1 MRALLCVLA
10 ACGTPFSTPG
20 EGDDVVGVDGGTNSD
35 DASTNPGDDAAVDAS
50 LPQGQKV
57 AVVVGYGT
65 RRARSLDGV
74 TWTNFVQVT
83 PNGGDDNDLLRG
95 VGWGNGTFV
104 AVGGA
109 SIGITMTSTDGTT
122 WTNEIRTHDAW
133 VGNVAYLG
141 GVFIAAGGNGL
152 RMRSTNNGATWSDGV
167 GYQALHYRDVAT
179 NGAVVAA
186 VGHTYDTT
194 PNLGYIA
201 TTTDGITWTE
211 RRRIG
216 AALNRVAAGNGIFVA
231 GGNGNA
237 VLRSTDGVTWTEHAL
252 GASPNGGDVSLA
264 FDGNEFVAS
273 ANGSVFR
280 SPDGM
285 TWTAVPGGSG
295 APVAYIDGRF
305 LSLGW
310 PASITSSQNLT
321 SWTPA
326 FSPGGSG
333 FTKIAIG
340 VVP

>member
-1 MRALLCVLA
+1 MRAVVFVVLA
-10 ACGTPFSTPG
+10 ACGTPFSEPG
-20 EGDDVVGVDGGTNSD
+20 ADSGAAPDGG
-35 DASTNPGDDAAVDAS
+35 ASGTDGQAPGDDAAVDSA
-50 LPQGQKV
+50 LPQGQRV

-65 RRARSLDGV
+65 RRARSLDGT
-74 TWTNFVQVT
+74 TWTDFQQVT

-104 AVGGA
+104 AVGG
-109 SIGITMTSTDGTT
+109 SSVGITMTSADGIT
-122 WTNEIRTHDAW
+122 WSNEIRTHDAW

-152 RMRSTNNGATWSDGV
+152 RIRSTNDGATWSEGV

-179 NGAVVAA
+179 NGAIVAA

-211 RRRIG
+211 RRRTG
-216 AALNRVAAGNGIFVA
+216 GALNRVVAGNGTFVA
-231 GGNGNA
+231 AGGGNM

-252 GASPNGGDVSLA
+252 GGTDDISLA
-264 FDGNEFVAS
+264 FDGTAFVAS
-273 ANGSVFR
+273 AGGSVFR
-280 SPDGM
+280 SSDGIA
-285 TWTAVPGGSG
+285 WTAVPGGSG
-295 APVAYIDGRF
+295 APVAYIEGRF
-305 LSLGW
+305 LSVGW
-310 PASITSSQNLT
+310 PAAISTSQNLT

-333 FTKIAIG
+333 FTKIVVG